1 MSSNFMEIAGD
12 DEEIF
17 LLRIGR
23 VLEITLFRLA
33 SSGKGRNISS
43 HNVSHYLL
51 TFAPA
56 HF

>member
-23 VLEITLFRLA
+23 VLEITLFHLA
-33 SSGKGRNISS
+33 SSGE
-43 HNVSHYLL
+43 
-51 TFAPA
+51 
-56 HF
+56 